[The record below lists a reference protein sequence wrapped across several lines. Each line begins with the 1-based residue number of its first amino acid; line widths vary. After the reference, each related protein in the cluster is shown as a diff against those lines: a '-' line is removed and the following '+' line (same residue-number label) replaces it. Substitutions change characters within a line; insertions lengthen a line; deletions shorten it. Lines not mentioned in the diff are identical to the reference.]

1 VRRGCVVLRAEQ
13 RGDEIRLELSDGST
27 VCADLLLVA
36 TGRRP
41 NSDGLGLET
50 VGIETYEDG
59 LIKVDRHLRTQA
71 EGIWALGDVCSPAQL
86 KHVANHEARV
96 VQHNLAHPDD
106 PLQVDHRHIPA
117 AVFTS
122 PQLAGVGLTEQQAE
136 ATGRPYVAAIEGYGA
151 TAYGWAMEDTT
162 SLCKV
167 IADPRTG
174 LLLGAHLM
182 GDQASTLIQPLIQAM
197 SFGLP
202 AGEMA
207 RGQYWIHPALTEVVE
222 NALLKLDIS

>member
-1 VRRGCVVLRAEQ
+1 
-13 RGDEIRLELSDGST
+13 
-27 VCADLLLVA
+27 
-36 TGRRP
+36 
-41 NSDGLGLET
+41 
-50 VGIETYEDG
+50 
-59 LIKVDRHLRTQA
+59 
-71 EGIWALGDVCSPAQL
+71 
-86 KHVANHEARV
+86 
-96 VQHNLAHPDD
+96 
-106 PLQVDHRHIPA
+106 
-117 AVFTS
+117 VFTS